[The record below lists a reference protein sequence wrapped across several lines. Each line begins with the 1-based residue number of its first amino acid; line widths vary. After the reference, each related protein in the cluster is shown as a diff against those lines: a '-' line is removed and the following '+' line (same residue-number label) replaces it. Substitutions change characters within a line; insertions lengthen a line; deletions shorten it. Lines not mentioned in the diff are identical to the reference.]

1 MTAALLQ
8 AFGGLAV
15 LVALMFAAAWVFRR
29 SGGVQALARG
39 PVKVV
44 GGVSVGTRER
54 VVLLEGAETWVLVGV
69 APGQVQALHTLP
81 RQELPGGD
89 STPMLGA
96 PFQQLIARFA
106 ARPAGDRPA

>member
-8 AFGGLAV
+8 AFGGLAI
-15 LVALMFAAAWVFRR
+15 LVVLMFAAAWVFRR

-39 PVKVV
+39 PVKIV
-44 GGVSVGTRER
+44 GGVSVGARER
-54 VVLLEGAETWVLVGV
+54 VVLLEVADSWVLVGV

-81 RQELPGGD
+81 RQELPGSDGL
-89 STPMLGA
+89 PPLGA

-106 ARPAGDRPA
+106 PRTGGERTE